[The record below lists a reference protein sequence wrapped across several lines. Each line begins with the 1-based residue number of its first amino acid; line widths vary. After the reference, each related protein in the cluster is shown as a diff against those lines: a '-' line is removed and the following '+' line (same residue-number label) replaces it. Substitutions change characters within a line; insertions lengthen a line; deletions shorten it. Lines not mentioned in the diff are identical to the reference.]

1 MILSCINVEE
11 IAKWHWP
18 SSSFLLWG
26 QSQPNQARGQGA
38 PRLPSA
44 FSWANALRA
53 SSQVVK
59 CPARTIKMGTRDP
72 SNLKLLVKV
81 LFQHHAPLHFSTL
94 DSQVKLVSFL
104 LHLLLLTTNCTPNTC
119 QAQYSITFPLKI
131 NFQYFFPPILGL
143 ITFVYLI

>member
-1 MILSCINVEE
+1 MALAIIV
-11 IAKWHWP
+11 IFIMGTKP
-18 SSSFLLWG
+18 G
-26 QSQPNQARGQGA
+26 QSLSWRLLGLLLSS
-38 PRLPSA
+38 RLPSA

-119 QAQYSITFPLKI
+119 HAQYSITFPLKI